1 MVNYLNPAIKSHV
14 KDVFTD
20 KVTDDDYYILGEFAK
35 MGETYRNRINLA
47 NLSDR
52 QVSRRVDVLFKNN
65 FLTLI
70 KSTPYRNIKGKKTR
84 IFGLTFKG
92 LLASLHSTNLEDTY
106 LFKTYQKLIG
116 TEISPDAISFYVK
129 YVKCFLIYFLF
140 SNKIMGIKFD
150 DMPNVAKWVDVN
162 FDVTHVSNRDI
173 KLQEKLKN
181 NVDESYAIID
191 LPSNPMFILAASL
204 SDNESDEENNVS
216 YNNHN
221 YEQMPT
227 WYNLRNYWHHTI
239 EKIIEKK
246 KTSKILSELRE
257 EYPSEFE
264 NEVERKTLERE
275 EYYKKENK
283 KIQLDTDKFLRRRK
297 RSTK

>member
-14 KDVFTD
+14 KNVFNL
-20 KVTDDDYYILGEFAK
+20 TDDDYYILGEFAK

-92 LLASLHSTNLEDTY
+92 FLASLYHINLEDIY

-129 YVKCFLIYFLF
+129 YVKYFLIYFLF

-150 DMPNVAKWVDVN
+150 DMPNVANWFDVN
-162 FDVTHVSNRDI
+162 FDVTHISNRDI
-173 KLQEKLKN
+173 KSLKKLKN
-181 NVDESYAIID
+181 NVDESYAII
-191 LPSNPMFILAASL
+191 NMAYIYYY
-204 SDNESDEENNVS
+204 E
-216 YNNHN
+216 
-221 YEQMPT
+221 EQMPT
-227 WYNLRNYWHHTI
+227 WYNLRNYWHHVI
-239 EKIIEKK
+239 GKIAEGK
-246 KTSKILSELRE
+246 KTSKILSELRK
-257 EYPSEFE
+257 EYSSEFE
-264 NEVERKTLERE
+264 NEVNRRKLKRD
-275 EYYKKENK
+275 EYYRKQNK
-283 KIQLDTDKFLRRRK
+283 KVQLATDKLLRRRK
-297 RSTK
+297 KPTKYTN

>member
-1 MVNYLNPAIKSHV
+1 MVNYLNPAIKSHI

-20 KVTDDDYYILGEFAK
+20 KVTDNDYYILGEFAK

-70 KSTPYRNIKGKKTR
+70 KSTRYRNIKGKKTR

-204 SDNESDEENNVS
+204 SDNESDEENNVP
-216 YNNHN
+216 YNKHN

-239 EKIIEKK
+239 EKIAEGK

>member
-1 MVNYLNPAIKSHV
+1 MTNYLNPAIKLHV
-14 KDVFTD
+14 KDVFNL
-20 KVTDDDYYILGEFAK
+20 TDDDYYILSEFAK

-52 QVSRRVDVLFKNN
+52 QVSRRVDILFKNN

-70 KSTPYRNIKGKKTR
+70 KSIPYRNIEGKKTR

-92 LLASLHSTNLEDTY
+92 LLASLHHVNLEDTY

-116 TEISPDAISFYVK
+116 KEISPDAIPFYVLYIK
-129 YVKCFLIYFLF
+129 NSLMYFLV

-150 DMPNVAKWVDVN
+150 DMPNVANWFDSN
-162 FDVTHVSNRDI
+162 FDVNHISNRDM
-173 KLQEKLKN
+173 KLLKN
-181 NVDESYAIID
+181 LKDNID
-191 LPSNPMFILAASL
+191 KSHTDIELP
-204 SDNESDEENNVS
+204 
-216 YNNHN
+216 YNTYSH
-221 YEQMPT
+221 EQIPT
-227 WYNLRNYWHHTI
+227 WYNLRNYWHHVI

-246 KTSKILSELRE
+246 KTFKILSELRK

-275 EYYKKENK
+275 EYYRKKNK
-283 KIQLDTDKFLRRRK
+283 KIQLDTDKFLRRRRK
-297 RSTK
+297 ST